1 MFKLALS
8 LLTIGCLLALTA
20 APASIGIVKSTGQF
34 RVNGSA
40 IPGNSNLFE
49 GDVVETAGGRSIV
62 QIGATQF
69 TLLPE
74 SRAHIF
80 RGRTV
85 LEKGSGLFAGAP
97 SYAVEAATLRIA
109 PAAKNAVIQVEISA
123 PNRISVATRE
133 GGAEVRNSSGVLVAS
148 LRSGMALAFDP
159 QAAGASTALKIK
171 GTVESGDGKFF
182 LTDTTTNVK
191 FELQGTDLAKYDRK
205 CVEIAGSS
213 IPGVTAAAGA
223 SQVCQVVTI
232 QQVGCKKVAAAAG
245 AAGAGAAGAGAAGA
259 GAATGISAAATA
271 AIIGGVAVAGVLGG
285 LAAAGTFSGGGPVSN
300 Q

>member
-1 MFKLALS
+1 MIKFALS

-69 TLLPE
+69 TLLPQ

-80 RGRTV
+80 RDRTV
-85 LEKGSGLFAGAP
+85 LEKGSGLLAGTQ
-97 SYAVEAATLRIA
+97 SHTVEAATLRIA
-109 PAAKNAVIQVEISA
+109 PAAKNSVIQVEISA
-123 PNRISVATRE
+123 PNRISVATRQ

-148 LRSGMALAFDP
+148 MRSGTALSFDP

-171 GTVESGDGKFF
+171 GTVESGDGRFF

-205 CVEIAGSS
+205 CVEITGSS

-232 QQVGCKKVAAAAG
+232 QQVGCKKVAAAG

-259 GAATGISAAATA
+259 GAGISAGATA
-271 AIIGGVAVAGVLGG
+271 VIVGGVAVAGVVGG
-285 LAAAGTFSGGGPVSN
+285 LAAAGTFSSSSGLSN

>member
-1 MFKLALS
+1 MIKFALS

-49 GDVVETAGGRSIV
+49 GDVVETA
-62 QIGATQF
+62 
-69 TLLPE
+69 
-74 SRAHIF
+74 

-213 IPGVTAAAGA
+213 IPGVT
-223 SQVCQVVTI
+223 
-232 QQVGCKKVAAAAG
+232 
-245 AAGAGAAGAGAAGA
+245 
-259 GAATGISAAATA
+259 
-271 AIIGGVAVAGVLGG
+271 
-285 LAAAGTFSGGGPVSN
+285 
-300 Q
+300 

>member
-1 MFKLALS
+1 MIKFALS

-80 RGRTV
+80 HDRTV
-85 LEKGSGLFAGAP
+85 LEKGSGLLTGP
-97 SYAVEAATLRIA
+97 QNHTVEAATLRIA
-109 PAAKNAVIQVEISA
+109 SVTKNSVIQVEVSA
-123 PNRISVATRE
+123 PNRISVATRQ

-148 LRSGMALAFDP
+148 MRSGTALAFDADP
-159 QAAGASTALKIK
+159 QSAGASTALKIT
-171 GTVESGDGKFF
+171 GTLESLDGKFF

-191 FELQGTDLAKYDRK
+191 FELQGTDLAKYAGK
-205 CVEIAGSS
+205 QVEIAGSS

-232 QQVGCKKVAAAAG
+232 KPASNKKKAAGAAG
-245 AAGAGAAGAGAAGA
+245 AAGAGTAGAG
-259 GAATGISAAATA
+259 GAAGISAATTA
-271 AIIGGVAVAGVLGG
+271 VIVGGVVVGGVLVG
-285 LAAAGTFSGGGPVSN
+285 LAAAGTFSGGAPVSN

>member
-109 PAAKNAVIQVEISA
+109 PAAKNSVIQVEISA

-232 QQVGCKKVAAAAG
+232 QQVGCKKVAAAG
-245 AAGAGAAGAGAAGA
+245 AAGAGAAGAGAGA
-259 GAATGISAAATA
+259 GISAGATA
-271 AIIGGVAVAGVLGG
+271 AIVGGIAVAGVVGG
-285 LAAAGTFSGGGPVSN
+285 LAAAGTFSGAASGSIP
-300 Q
+300 

>member
-1 MFKLALS
+1 MIKFALS
-8 LLTIGCLLALTA
+8 LLTTGCLLALTA

-62 QIGATQF
+62 QIGATQV

-109 PAAKNAVIQVEISA
+109 PAAKNSVIQVEISA
-123 PNRISVATRE
+123 PNRISVATRQ

-159 QAAGASTALKIK
+159 QAAGASTALKIA
-171 GTVESGDGKFF
+171 GTVESRDGKFF

-205 CVEIAGSS
+205 CVEITGSS

-232 QQVGCKKVAAAAG
+232 QQVGCKKVAAAG